1 MLRFATVHRLSRVRR
16 TSKARINERLILR
29 GDAEI
34 RRGGTVLRGDT
45 ITYTQATDIVNVE
58 GQARVFRDGASF
70 AGPRLDFRV
79 DAQTGTMPDADFT
92 YAPRQGRGDATLIE
106 FLGSERARMEN
117 ARFTTCGPGDNA
129 WWVQA
134 ESIEFDGLDE
144 TATATFRDAVFQRDA
159 DPLRRRF

>member
-1 MLRFATVHRLSRVRR
+1 MLLFATVHPLSRVRR
-16 TSKARINERLILR
+16 TSKARSTSDSSCAATPRYAAAALC
-29 GDAEI
+29 
-34 RRGGTVLRGDT
+34 LRGDT

-92 YAPRQGRGDATLIE
+92 YAPRQGRGNATLIE
-106 FLGSERARMEN
+106 FLGSDRARMEN

-134 ESIEFDGLDE
+134 EIDRVRW
-144 TATATFRDAVFQRDA
+144 TR
-159 DPLRRRF
+159 